1 MKPREI
7 LRLFER
13 ESIPLFDIREVLS
26 FLGSSLDRAEIDEKD
41 IEDNRVFVVLAKL
54 KEGYPVSYLVGHVDL
69 LSLRILL
76 DENVL
81 IPRTETEDF
90 LADFLSQKDLNGK
103 RVLDLCTGS
112 GFIALAVKKRYPHA
126 DVVASDISKA
136 ALSLAERSAKLN
148 GLSVRFVHSD
158 YLDDVDGTFDIILSN
173 PPYIRTGVLDT
184 LAPEVRREPRMA
196 LDGGADGLRFYRA
209 LRPVGEMRNATG
221 AGDATLAGI
230 VYATLSGMDEARTME
245 VALASGLIAI
255 SAPDTISE
263 EMNRTNLETMIK
275 EYVR

>member
-90 LADFLSQKDLNGK
+90 LADFLSQKNLNGK

-173 PPYIRTGVLDT
+173 HP
-184 LAPEVRREPRMA
+184 
-196 LDGGADGLRFYRA
+196 
-209 LRPVGEMRNATG
+209 
-221 AGDATLAGI
+221 
-230 VYATLSGMDEARTME
+230 
-245 VALASGLIAI
+245 
-255 SAPDTISE
+255 
-263 EMNRTNLETMIK
+263 
-275 EYVR
+275 

>member
-90 LADFLSQKDLNGK
+90 LADFLSQKNLNGK

-158 YLDDVDGTFDIILSN
+158 YLDDIDGTFDIILSN
-173 PPYIRTGVLDT
+173 PPYIPLNSPKACAPYEPK
-184 LAPEVRREPRMA
+184 LA
-196 LDGGADGLRFYRA
+196 LYSGKD
-209 LRPVGEMRNATG
+209 
-221 AGDATLAGI
+221 
-230 VYATLSGMDEARTME
+230 GMDSYRRIFPKLISHLSKDG
-245 VALASGLIAI
+245 VAYFEIESDNAEKIKKLAQ
-255 SAPDTISE
+255 E
-263 EMNRTNLETMIK
+263 EMPGVKTEILRDFDGK
-275 EYVR
+275 ERFIRLFFDN